1 MGSNRNTAP
10 NKLVSWIESLPDRLS
25 FGPAPLL
32 ILIVGVV
39 AGAYI
44 ALHPIPESTAT
55 LHLWTFAADH
65 GKSYELVKPSFEAK
79 HPGVHV
85 DIQVVHA
92 DAVTRRLRAA
102 FWADLDVPDLVEVV
116 IDRAGCFF
124 RGPIEGVGFVDL
136 KPYLERSGLYDK
148 VVQSRLAP
156 YTHRGRIF
164 GLPHDVHPVMIAYRR
179 DLFEELGI
187 DASDI
192 ETWDDFIRVGRTV
205 TIPGE
210 RYMLRLDE
218 GAARHLEALLYQKD
232 WGYFDADGK
241 LIIDDDIVVDTI
253 KWLTPL
259 VAGPDRIGVDV
270 GSSGQAGFAQALESG
285 YILSCICP
293 DWESKSIQK
302 DVSRLSGKM
311 ALMPL
316 PAFEPGGRRTST
328 RGGTMLA
335 ITKKCK
341 NKDLAWALARHL
353 YLDADGLAVRFRET
367 NILPPLKEA
376 WSDPVYNEPRAYWSN
391 QPLGAMY
398 AELAQDVPPQ
408 YSSPFVRLTKSKMR
422 GLMSACVTY
431 YNTHGEDGFD
441 QFVRRRLTAT
451 AAEIRRQMSR
461 NPF

>member
-1 MGSNRNTAP
+1 MENCVRTFGV
-10 NKLVSWIESLPDRLS
+10 LVSWTRTVADRLP
-25 FGPAPLL
+25 FGPAPVL
-32 ILIVGVV
+32 ILLTGAL
-39 AGAYI
+39 AGACI
-44 ALHPIPESTAT
+44 LSHPVAESTAT
-55 LHLWTFAADH
+55 LRFWTFAADH
-65 GKSYELVKPSFEAK
+65 AKAYELVKSKFEAR
-79 HPGVHV
+79 HPGVKV

-116 IDRAGCFF
+116 IDRAGSFF
-124 RGPIEGVGFVDL
+124 RGPVEGVGFVDL
-136 KPYLERSGLYDK
+136 KPYLERSGLLDK
-148 VVQSRLAP
+148 VVKARLAP
-156 YTHRGRIF
+156 YTYRGRMF

-187 DASDI
+187 DPSKLQ
-192 ETWDDFIRVGRTV
+192 TWDEFVRVGRAV

-210 RYMLRLDE
+210 RYMVRLDE

-232 WGYFDADGK
+232 WGYFDAEGE
-241 LIIDDDIVVDTI
+241 LIIDDEVVVETI
-253 KWLTPL
+253 RWLVPL
-259 VAGPDRIGVDV
+259 AAGEGRIGVDV

-302 DVSRLSGKM
+302 DVARLAGKM

-316 PAFEPGGRRTST
+316 PAFEEGGRRTST

-341 NKDLAWALARHL
+341 NKKLAWDLAEYL
-353 YLDADGLAVRFRET
+353 YFDVEDLAVRFRET
-367 NILPPLKEA
+367 NILPPLKDA
-376 WSDPVYNEPRAYWSN
+376 WSHPVYNEPRAYWSN
-391 QPLGAMY
+391 QPIGAMY
-398 AELAQDVPPQ
+398 AELARDVPAQ

-422 GLMSACVTY
+422 GVMSACVTY
-431 YNTHGEDGFD
+431 YNGHGEDGFD
-441 QFVRRRLTAT
+441 EFIRRRLAET
-451 AAEIRRQMSR
+451 AAYIRRQMSR